1 MKTNNED
8 FTAED
13 ILVGLYKLA
22 FIGAGK
28 LFNIDLDKLEKASGR
43 KLKLTTL
50 MFLAKLAAETPEEV
64 EFVRT
69 CSTVLNPQEE
79 Q

>member
-1 MKTNNED
+1 MGKIKKD
-8 FTAED
+8 FTEED
-13 ILVGLYKLA
+13 IMIGLYKLV

-43 KLKLTTL
+43 QLKLTTIV
-50 MFLAKLAAETPEEV
+50 FLAKLAAETPEEV
-64 EFVRT
+64 ESVRT
-69 CSTVLNPQEE
+69 CSTVLDPQEE